1 MQFVDEASIRIEAGN
16 GGRGTTS
23 FRREKYVPLGGPDGG
38 DGGDGGDVVLVADGS
53 LNTLVDFRY
62 QPLYRAES
70 GEGGGGANRSG
81 ARGADLEVRVPA
93 GTTVI
98 DDETLEILGDLA
110 QPGTRLMVARGGQGG
125 RGNARFK
132 TSTNRAP
139 RRSTPGAPG
148 EARKLRLQLK
158 VLADVGLLGMPNA
171 GKSTLLARVSASRP
185 KIADYPFTT
194 LTPNLGVVRVD
205 GERSFVLADIP
216 GLIEGAAKG
225 AGLGTQ
231 FLRHLSRCRLLV
243 HLVEIAPLDGSDPLA
258 NLRVVEAELERYS
271 TALLERPIWI
281 AITKLDLLPPDERA
295 KALTR
300 FRRRL
305 RSPSRRVFGVSAV
318 DGTGVDEL
326 LRELVGAVE
335 RSRTAHD
342 NDAKA
347 RARDASIEER
357 VAGDVLRHSLEARA
371 ARRRSDNSPDD
382 GVEVIYRA

>member
-62 QPLYRAES
+62 QPLYRAAS

-81 ARGADLEVRVPA
+81 ARGANLEVRVPA

-216 GLIEGAAKG
+216 GLIEGAAEG

-243 HLVEIAPLDGSDPLA
+243 HLVEIAPLDGSDPLV

-281 AITKLDLLPPDERA
+281 VITKLDLLPPNERA

-305 RSPSRRVFGVSAV
+305 RSPSRRVFGISAV
-318 DGTGVDEL
+318 EGAGVDEL
-326 LRELVGAVE
+326 LRELMGAVE
-335 RSRTAHD
+335 RSRAAHH

-347 RARDASIEER
+347 RARNASIEER
-357 VAGDVLRHSLEARA
+357 VAADVLKNSLEARA
-371 ARRRSDNSPDD
+371 ARRRSDSPDD